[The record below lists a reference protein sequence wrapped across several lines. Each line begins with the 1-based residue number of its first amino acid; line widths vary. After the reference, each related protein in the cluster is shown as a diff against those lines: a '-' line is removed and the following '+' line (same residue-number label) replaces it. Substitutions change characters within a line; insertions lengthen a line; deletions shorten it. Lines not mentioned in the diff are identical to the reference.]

1 LPFGGVSRRICSS
14 IQSRTRIT
22 HHRHQM
28 KLARNFLYSQKI
40 LERERVRSWFDST
53 WERISQDL
61 TAFLSVVSEFNGV
74 CAFSGRRRY
83 RR

>member
-28 KLARNFLYSQKI
+28 KLARNFLYSKKI
-40 LERERVRSWFDST
+40 LERERVRS
-53 WERISQDL
+53 RVRL
-61 TAFLSVVSEFNGV
+61 HVGAN
-74 CAFSGRRRY
+74 FSGFNNISFSCLRI
-83 RR
+83 